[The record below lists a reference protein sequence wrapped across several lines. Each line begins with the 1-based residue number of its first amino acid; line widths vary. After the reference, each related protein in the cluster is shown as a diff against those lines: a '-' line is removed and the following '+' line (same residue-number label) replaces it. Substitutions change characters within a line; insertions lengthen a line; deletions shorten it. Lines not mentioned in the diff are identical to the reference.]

1 MAVPIEIDVWQG
13 EVAELE
19 VDAIIVPANESLF
32 MTNPLARS
40 VKRIA
45 GEGVE
50 LEAVRQGPVE
60 PGSAVVTG
68 GGNLATPY
76 LVHTVA
82 VGHEL
87 PGDATSLRS
96 ALEAAF
102 DVAARL
108 SLPRVAMTPVG
119 LERGAFT
126 VEEAAGY
133 LAEVIGDRSRR
144 GEPLPASLVVA
155 VANPQEAAAYRSAT
169 EALRAAA
176 R

>member
-32 MTNPLARS
+32 MTSPQARS
-40 VKRIA
+40 VKRTA

-60 PGSAVVTG
+60 PGSAVVTS
-68 GGNLATPY
+68 GGNLAAPY
-76 LVHTVA
+76 LIHAVA

-87 PGDATSLRS
+87 RGDPACLKD
-96 ALEAAF
+96 ALGAAF
-102 DVAARL
+102 DIAARL
-108 SLPRVAMTPVG
+108 SLGRLAMTPVG
-119 LERGAFT
+119 GERGVFGAD
-126 VEEAAGY
+126 EAAAI
-133 LAEVIGDRSRR
+133 LVEVIEGRSRQ
-144 GEPLPASLVVA
+144 GEPLPASLVIA
-155 VANPQEAAAYRSAT
+155 VANPQEATAFRSAA

>member
-32 MTNPLARS
+32 MTGPLARS
-40 VKRIA
+40 VKRTA
-45 GEGVE
+45 GDAVE

-76 LVHTVA
+76 LIHAVA

-87 PGDATSLRS
+87 RDDPACLRDALG
-96 ALEAAF
+96 AAF
-102 DVAARL
+102 DIAARL
-108 SLPRVAMTPVG
+108 SLGRLAMTPIG
-119 LERGAFT
+119 LERGVFDA
-126 VEEAAGY
+126 ESAAAH
-133 LAEVIGDRSRR
+133 LAEVIEDRSRR
-144 GEPLPASLVVA
+144 GDALPMSLVIA
-155 VANPQEAAAYRSAT
+155 VSGPEEAAAYRAAT
-169 EALRAAA
+169 EALRTAS

>member
-32 MTNPLARS
+32 MTNPQARS
-40 VKRIA
+40 VKRAA
-45 GEGVE
+45 GEAVE
-50 LEAVRQGPVE
+50 LEAMRQGPVE

-68 GGNLATPY
+68 GGNLAAPY
-76 LVHTVA
+76 LIHAVA

-87 PGDATSLRS
+87 RGDPGCVKDALG
-96 ALEAAF
+96 AAF
-102 DVAARL
+102 DIAARL
-108 SLPRVAMTPVG
+108 SLGRLAMLPVG
-119 LERGAFT
+119 PERGVFGAD
-126 VEEAAGY
+126 EAAA
-133 LAEVIGDRSRR
+133 LLVEVIEERSRQ
-144 GEPLPASLVVA
+144 GEPLPISLVVA
-155 VANPQEAAAYRSAT
+155 VTTPQEATAFRSAA

>member
-32 MTNPLARS
+32 MTSPLARA
-40 VKRIA
+40 VKRTA
-45 GEGVE
+45 GDAVE

-68 GGNLATPY
+68 GGNLAAPY
-76 LVHTVA
+76 LIHVVA

-87 PGDATSLRS
+87 RGDVPNLRA
-96 ALEAAF
+96 ALDASF
-102 DVAARL
+102 DIASRL
-108 SLPRVAMTPVG
+108 SLRRVAMTPIG
-119 LERGAFT
+119 LERGVFGA
-126 VEEAAGY
+126 EEAASH
-133 LAEVIGDRSRR
+133 LVEVIEERARR
-144 GEPLPASLVVA
+144 GDPLPESLVVA
-155 VANPQEAAAYRSAT
+155 VANPPEAAAYRSAT